1 MLITGIILLSNS
13 NIKFRQNALKFD
25 FIYCRSTNHPPLHQ
39 PSDSSSGNNS
49 KPPSKADAMKSRI
62 KEFIDHGEEDA
73 EIADQYLDKKKAI
86 KQQRS
91 GTKVSIGMIF
101 DPIFDS

>member
-1 MLITGIILLSNS
+1 MPLFYVC
-13 NIKFRQNALKFD
+13 KFKFD
-25 FIYCRSTNHPPLHQ
+25 LNHCRSANHPPLHQ
-39 PSDSSSGNNS
+39 PNNSSLSNES

-91 GTKVSIGMIF
+91 GTKVSIGTIF
-101 DPIFDS
+101 YPIYDF

>member
-1 MLITGIILLSNS
+1 MFY
-13 NIKFRQNALKFD
+13 IKFRQRVLKFD

-39 PSDSSSGNNS
+39 PNNSSSSMES

-91 GTKVSIGMIF
+91 GTKVSIGMTF
-101 DPIFDS
+101 DPISDN

>member
-1 MLITGIILLSNS
+1 MKI
-13 NIKFRQNALKFD
+13 FKFD
-25 FIYCRSTNHPPLHQ
+25 FIYCRSTNHHPPVH
-39 PSDSSSGNNS
+39 PNNS
-49 KPPSKADAMKSRI
+49 STSIDPKPPSKADAMKSRI

-101 DPIFDS
+101 DSIFDNNYPHIFNSCFANI